1 LRRLQL
7 RQRWLFLMPGRA
19 ARRRPAELPMNPLDK
34 IPPRGMLEPG
44 QVALIG
50 TGPGDPELLT
60 IRALRLLLQADVVLY
75 DKLVSPEILALIPE
89 RADKLYV
96 GKERNRHALRQ
107 EAINQRLVE
116 LARSGKRV
124 VRLKGGDPFV
134 FGRGGEEIETLSADG
149 VRFQVVPGITAATGV
164 SAYAGIPLTHRDYAQ
179 ACVFVTGHLKDGSTD
194 LDWIALARPRQTV
207 VIYMG
212 FLGLPEIC
220 RQLIAHGLP
229 ADTPAA
235 IIQQGTT
242 DAQRSIV
249 STVEN
254 LPAEA
259 VAAEMGPP
267 ALIIIGGVVNLHHRL
282 AWYREN
288 AARLIAAQAEP

>member
-1 LRRLQL
+1 MDPL
-7 RQRWLFLMPGRA
+7 PEIP
-19 ARRRPAELPMNPLDK
+19 ARRRLD
-34 IPPRGMLEPG
+34 PG

-60 IRALRLLLQADVVLY
+60 IRALRLIRQADVVLH
-75 DKLVSPEILALIPE
+75 DKLVSPEIMALVPPSAE
-89 RADKLYV
+89 LLYV

-107 EAINQRLVE
+107 EAINHKLVE
-116 LARSGKRV
+116 LARQGKRV

-149 VRFQVVPGITAATGV
+149 IAFQVVPGITAATGV

-179 ACVFVTGHLKDGSTD
+179 ACVFVTGHLKDGTTD

-220 RQLIAHGLP
+220 RQLVAHGLP

-242 DAQRSIV
+242 DAQRSV
-249 STVEN
+249 VTTVDQ
-254 LPAEA
+254 LPERAL
-259 VAAEMGPP
+259 AANMGPP
-267 ALIIIGGVVNLHHRL
+267 SLIIIGGVVQLHERL

-288 AARLIAAQAEP
+288 AARRFTAPVEAEG

>member
-1 LRRLQL
+1 MHAPLKRGPLIHDVRRKTDDMRSFDLIQHRTPLRA
-7 RQRWLFLMPGRA
+7 G
-19 ARRRPAELPMNPLDK
+19 E
-34 IPPRGMLEPG
+34 
-44 QVALIG
+44 VALIG

-60 IRALRLLLQADVVLY
+60 VRAVRLIEQADVVLY
-75 DKLVSPEILALIPE
+75 DKLVSREILDLIPASAQ
-89 RADKLYV
+89 RIYV
-96 GKERNRHALRQ
+96 GKARNQHTMRQ
-107 EAINQRLVE
+107 EAINQKLVE
-116 LARSGKRV
+116 LAREGRRV

-149 VRFQVVPGITAATGV
+149 VHFQVVPGITAATGV

-212 FLGLPEIC
+212 FLGLAEIC
-220 RQLIAHGLP
+220 RQLVAHGLP
-229 ADTPAA
+229 SDTPAA

-242 DAQRSIV
+242 DEQRSV
-249 STVEN
+249 VATVDT
-254 LPAEA
+254 LADRAREA
-259 VAAEMGPP
+259 GMGPP
-267 ALIIIGGVVNLHHRL
+267 ALVIIGGVVHLHEKL

-288 AARLIAAQAEP
+288 AAARHGADAGADRA